1 MSLHKLTAG
10 DGYTYLTRQVA
21 AADAT
26 HRGYGDLAA
35 YYSEKGE
42 APGVWLGAGLS
53 SLTDFPVAGYVTE
66 AQMRALFGQGRH
78 PNAEAIEQAARAAG
92 KNPSE
97 IDAASRLG
105 NPYRVYKQ
113 VNMFHRRSAGAF
125 RDYNTWRGLHAD
137 TPVAAEIRAQIRSD
151 IAARM
156 FTETY
161 GREPVDARELSGC
174 IECTRL

>member
-26 HRGYGDLAA
+26 HRGYGDLAT

-53 SLTDFPVAGYVTE
+53 SLTDFLVTGCVTE

-78 PNAEAIEQAARAAG
+78 PDADAIEQAAKAAG
-92 KNPSE
+92 KKPSE

-105 NPYRVYKQ
+105 NPYRVYEQ
-113 VNMFHRRSAGAF
+113 ANMFHRRSAGAF
-125 RDYNTWRGLHAD
+125 RDFNLSRALGGDA
-137 TPVAAEIRAQIRSD
+137 PVPA
-151 IAARM
+151 
-156 FTETY
+156 
-161 GREPVDARELSGC
+161 
-174 IECTRL
+174 